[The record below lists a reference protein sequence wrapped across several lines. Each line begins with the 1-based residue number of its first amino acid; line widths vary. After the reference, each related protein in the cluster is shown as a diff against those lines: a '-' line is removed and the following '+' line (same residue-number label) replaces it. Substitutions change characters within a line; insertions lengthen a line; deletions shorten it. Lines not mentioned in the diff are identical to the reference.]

1 MVLQELGGK
10 LTAALQKM
18 QSVTV
23 ISEEVLDKMLKDIAA
38 ALLEADVNVR
48 VVGQLR
54 KAIKT
59 RAALEE
65 EVAGANRRKLI
76 QRAVVDELVNIVDPG
91 VTPHEVKKGKPN
103 VIMFVGLQGAGKTT
117 TIAKFANY
125 YQRKGFKCCMV
136 CADTFRAGAYDQ
148 LKQNATKLRCPFY
161 GSYTEADPVAIAAEG
176 VAQFRK
182 EKYEVII
189 VDTSGRHRQEAALF
203 EEMQE
208 IRVAIEPD
216 NVVFV
221 LDATQGQ
228 AVHEQATSFHEAID
242 IGSVVVTK
250 LDGHAKGG
258 GALSAVAATGAPIL
272 FLGSGEH
279 FDDFE
284 PFVARSFVS
293 RLLGMGDMSTLVKQ
307 IKDTIGDDKND
318 EMMEKFS
325 KGKHPQSQSRHRR
338 GSRVSDEAVAVFF
351 SNFGP
356 VRTASGPL
364 WRVSRRWRRRDRAAR
379 RRVHAARHV
388 RAVRERHEARTLIKG
403 HGHDSRHPADG
414 RRGRRRGQS
423 VEAVHVHDGQHD

>member
-1 MVLQELGGK
+1 
-10 LTAALQKM
+10 
-18 QSVTV
+18 
-23 ISEEVLDKMLKDIAA
+23 
-38 ALLEADVNVR
+38 
-48 VVGQLR
+48 
-54 KAIKT
+54 
-59 RAALEE
+59 
-65 EVAGANRRKLI
+65 
-76 QRAVVDELVNIVDPG
+76 VNIVDPG

-293 RLLGMGDMSTLVKQ
+293 RLLGMGDMSTPVWKSTSVSGARLRRAVR
-307 IKDTIGDDKND
+307 D
-318 EMMEKFS
+318 
-325 KGKHPQSQSRHRR
+325 PQRHAI
-338 GSRVSDEAVAVFF
+338 E
-351 SNFGP
+351 P
-356 VRTASGPL
+356 VP
-364 WRVSRRWRRRDRAAR
+364 RRWR
-379 RRVHAARHV
+379 
-388 RAVRERHEARTLIKG
+388 G
-403 HGHDSRHPADG
+403 G
-414 RRGRRRGQS
+414 RRGDSGRTRRKIFISTQVDTSEADQGYHRRR
-423 VEAVHVHDGQHD
+423 